1 MSRLLRYLAS
11 RILWAIPVLVGAS
24 VVTFGIMHLTPGDPA
39 RFILGPRATPETVE
53 RLREQMGLYRPIYV
67 QYLDFVAGA
76 VRGDFGQS
84 LQTNQSV
91 TAMIMQRIP
100 YTAQLSLA
108 GLLIAVVVSFPIG
121 VIGAVQEGKLA
132 DHASRVGALL
142 GISTPNFWLGLLLI
156 LLVAVPL
163 EAFPIF
169 GMTLITEDPIDGI
182 TSTLLPAIALGTA
195 QAALLTRLLRGG
207 MLDELQ
213 EGYVRTAKAYGIDRR
228 EVTYIYVLKNAV
240 LPTIT
245 VIGLQLGSLLGGAV
259 IVEQVFGIPGIGRM
273 AVSAIFSKDYPVIQ
287 GVTMLVAVVFVA
299 ANLLVDLMYARLDP
313 RIDIDGGNR

>member
-1 MSRLLRYLAS
+1 MSRQLRYLVN
-11 RILWAIPVLVGAS
+11 RILWAVPVLVGAS
-24 VVTFGIMHLTPGDPA
+24 VVTFGIMHFTPGDPA
-39 RFILGPRATPETVE
+39 RFALGQRATPETVAA
-53 RLREQMGLYRPIYV
+53 LRRQMGLNQPVYA
-67 QYLDFVAGA
+67 QYLDFVSGA

-84 LQTNQSV
+84 LQTNESV
-91 TAMIMQRIP
+91 TRMIAQRLP
-100 YTAQLSLA
+100 YTAQLSVA
-108 GLLIAVVVSFPIG
+108 GLLIAVVVSFPVG
-121 VIGAVQEGKLA
+121 VVGAVREGQFA
-132 DHASRVGALL
+132 DHVSRVGALL

-163 EAFPIF
+163 ESFPIF
-169 GMTLITEDPIDGI
+169 GMTLVTEDPVEAV

-213 EGYVRTAKAYGIDRR
+213 SGYVRTAKAYGIDSA
-228 EVTYIYVLKNAV
+228 EVTYVYVLKNAV

-273 AVSAIFSKDYPVIQ
+273 SVSAIFSKDFPVIQ

-299 ANLLVDLMYARLDP
+299 ANLLVDLVYARLDP
-313 RIDIDGGNR
+313 RIAIDGGEG

>member
-1 MSRLLRYLAS
+1 MSRILRYLVS
-11 RILWAIPVLVGAS
+11 RILWAIPVLIGAS
-24 VVTFGIMHLTPGDPA
+24 VVTFGIMQLTPGDPA
-39 RFILGPRATPETVE
+39 QFALGQRATPETVQE
-53 RLREQMGLYRPIYV
+53 LRRQMGLHQPVYI
-67 QYLDFVAGA
+67 QYLDFVSGA

-84 LQTNQSV
+84 LQTNRSV
-91 TAMIMQRIP
+91 GEMIVQRIP
-100 YTAQLSLA
+100 YTAQLSVA
-108 GLLIAVVVSFPIG
+108 GLLIAIVVSFPIG
-121 VIGAVQEGKLA
+121 VIGGVREGKLP
-132 DHASRVGALL
+132 DHASRIGALL

-156 LLVAVPL
+156 LLIAVPL

-169 GMTLITEDPIDGI
+169 GMTLITEDPVDAV

-207 MLDELQ
+207 ILDELQ
-213 EGYVRTAKAYGIDRR
+213 EEYVRTATAYGIDRR
-228 EVTYIYVLKNAV
+228 EVTYVYVLKNAV

-273 AVSAIFSKDYPVIQ
+273 AVSAIFNKDFPVIQ

-299 ANLLVDLMYARLDP
+299 ANLVVDLVYARLDP
-313 RIDIDGGNR
+313 RINIEGDHQ